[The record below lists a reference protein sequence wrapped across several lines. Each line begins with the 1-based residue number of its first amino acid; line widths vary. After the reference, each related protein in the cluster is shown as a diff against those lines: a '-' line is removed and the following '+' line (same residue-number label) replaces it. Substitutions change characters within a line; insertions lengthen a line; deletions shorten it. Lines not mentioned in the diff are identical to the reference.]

1 VSSVSGVVPSTP
13 SPAGLYLSNSE
24 WKKLESVA
32 NQKHRLLWAVLRF
45 TAARINE
52 ALELRVMDVY
62 KDSNRKIP
70 LDEVVFRQETRKGK
84 DKNHTVPICSEL
96 RLKLKDY
103 TPSSNPE
110 DYLFPGIDGR
120 LSYEAALVYLKRS
133 AQKVGLDDKK
143 IVTHCGRRSC
153 ITELARRGTDL
164 RTIQA
169 VSGHASLSNL
179 QRYIETDPAR
189 TKSALEGIFA

>member
-1 VSSVSGVVPSTP
+1 MRTIGQASV
-13 SPAGLYLSNSE
+13 LSNSE

-32 NQKHRLLWAVLRF
+32 NQKHRLLWAILRF

-62 KDSNRKIP
+62 KDSNRRIP
-70 LDEVVFRQETRKGK
+70 LDEIVFRQETRKGK

-103 TPSSNPE
+103 SPSPNSK

-120 LSYEAALVYLKRS
+120 LSYEAALIYMKRS

-169 VSGHASLSNL
+169 VSGHASISNL
-179 QRYIETDPAR
+179 QLYIETDPDR
-189 TKSALEGIFA
+189 TKSALEAIFA

>member
-1 VSSVSGVVPSTP
+1 MRTIGQASV
-13 SPAGLYLSNSE
+13 LSQSD

-52 ALELRVMDVY
+52 ALELRVKDVY
-62 KDSNRKIP
+62 KDPTRRVPN
-70 LDEVVFRQETRKGK
+70 DEIAFRRETRKGK
-84 DKNHTVPICSEL
+84 DRNHTVPICGEL
-96 RLKLKDY
+96 RLRLKDY
-103 TPSSNPE
+103 SPGANPD

-120 LSYEAALVYLKRS
+120 LSYEAALSYLKKS
-133 AQKVGLDDKK
+133 AEKVGLDDKK

-153 ITELARRGTDL
+153 ITALARNGTDL

-169 VSGHASLSNL
+169 VSGHASLSSL
-179 QRYIETDPAR
+179 QRYIETDPDR
-189 TKSALEGIFA
+189 TKNALETIFA

>member
-1 VSSVSGVVPSTP
+1 MRTIGQASV
-13 SPAGLYLSNSE
+13 LSESE

-32 NQKHRLLWAVLRF
+32 NQKHRLLWAILRY

-52 ALELRVMDVY
+52 ALELRVKDVY
-62 KDSNRKIP
+62 KDPIRRIP
-70 LDEVVFRQETRKGK
+70 LDEIVFRQETRKGK

-96 RLKLKDY
+96 RTRLKDY
-103 TPSSNPE
+103 LPSQNPD
-110 DYLFPGIDGR
+110 DYLFPGIQAR
-120 LSYEAALVYLKRS
+120 MSYEAALVYLKRAS
-133 AQKVGLDDKK
+133 RKVELDDKK

-169 VSGHASLSNL
+169 VSGHASIANL
-179 QRYIETDPAR
+179 QRYIETDPDR
-189 TKSALEGIFA
+189 TKNALEKIFA

>member
-1 VSSVSGVVPSTP
+1 MRTIGQASV
-13 SPAGLYLSNSE
+13 LSNSE

-32 NQKHRLLWAVLRF
+32 NQKHRLLWAILRF

-52 ALELRVMDVY
+52 TLELRVMDVY
-62 KDSNRKIP
+62 KDASRRIP
-70 LDEVVFRQETRKGK
+70 LDEIVFRQETRKGK

-103 TPSSNPE
+103 TPSLNPQ

-133 AQKVGLDDKK
+133 AEKVGLDDKK

-153 ITELARRGTDL
+153 ITELSRLGTDL
-164 RTIQA
+164 RTIQS

-179 QRYIETDPAR
+179 QRYIETDPDR
-189 TKSALEGIFA
+189 TKTALEAIFV

>member
-1 VSSVSGVVPSTP
+1 MRTIGQASV
-13 SPAGLYLSNSE
+13 LSE
-24 WKKLESVA
+24 PDWKKLESVA
-32 NQKHRLLWAVLRF
+32 NQKHRLLWSILRF

-52 ALELRVMDVY
+52 ALELRIKDVY
-62 KDSNRKIP
+62 KDAIRKIP

-96 RLKLKDY
+96 RTRLKDY
-103 TPSSNPE
+103 VPSTNPE

-120 LSYEAALVYLKRS
+120 LSYEAALVYLKKS
-133 AQKVGLDDKK
+133 AEKVGLDDKR

-169 VSGHASLSNL
+169 VSGHTSIANL
-179 QRYIETDPAR
+179 QRYIETDPDR
-189 TKSALEGIFA
+189 TKNALEGIFP

>member
-1 VSSVSGVVPSTP
+1 MRTIGQASV
-13 SPAGLYLSNSE
+13 LSE
-24 WKKLESVA
+24 PDWKKLESVA
-32 NQKHRLLWAVLRF
+32 NQKHRLLWSILRF

-52 ALELRVMDVY
+52 ALELRIKDVY
-62 KDSNRKIP
+62 KDAIRKIP

-96 RLKLKDY
+96 RTRLKDY
-103 TPSSNPE
+103 APSTNPE

-120 LSYEAALVYLKRS
+120 LSYEAALVYLKKS
-133 AQKVGLDDKK
+133 AEKVGLDDKK

-169 VSGHASLSNL
+169 VSGHASIANL
-179 QRYIETDPAR
+179 QRYIETDPDR
-189 TKSALEGIFA
+189 TKNALEGIFP

>member
-1 VSSVSGVVPSTP
+1 MRTIGQASVLPESD
-13 SPAGLYLSNSE
+13 

-32 NQKHRLLWAVLRF
+32 NQKHRLLWAILRF

-52 ALELRVMDVY
+52 ALELRIGDVY
-62 KDSNRKIP
+62 KDAIKRIP
-70 LDEVVFRQETRKGK
+70 LDEIVFRQENRKGK
-84 DKNHTVPICSEL
+84 DKNHTVPVCSALRL
-96 RLKLKDY
+96 RLKDY
-103 TPSSNPE
+103 IPSPNPE
-110 DYLFPGIDGR
+110 DYLFPGIQGR
-120 LSYEAALVYLKRS
+120 LSYEGALTYMKRS

-169 VSGHASLSNL
+169 VSGHASIVNL
-179 QRYIETDPAR
+179 QRYIETDPDR
-189 TKSALEGIFA
+189 TKNALDTIFA

>member
-1 VSSVSGVVPSTP
+1 MRTLGQASV
-13 SPAGLYLSNSE
+13 LSEAE

-52 ALELRVMDVY
+52 ALELRIKDVY
-62 KDSNRKIP
+62 KDSVRKIP

-84 DKNHTVPICSEL
+84 DKHHTVPICSEL
-96 RLKLKDY
+96 RTRLKDY
-103 TPSSNPE
+103 SPSSNPD

-120 LSYEAALVYLKRS
+120 LSYEGALVYLKKS
-133 AQKVGLDDKK
+133 AAKVGLDDKK
-143 IVTHCGRRSC
+143 ITTHCGRRSC
-153 ITELARRGTDL
+153 ITELSRRGTDL

-169 VSGHASLSNL
+169 VSGHASISNL
-179 QRYIETDPAR
+179 QRYIEQDPDRA
-189 TKSALEGIFA
+189 KNALEKIFD

>member
-1 VSSVSGVVPSTP
+1 MRTIGQASV
-13 SPAGLYLSNSE
+13 LSE
-24 WKKLESVA
+24 PDWKKLESVA
-32 NQKHRLLWAVLRF
+32 NQKHRLLWSILRF

-52 ALELRVMDVY
+52 ALELRIKDVY
-62 KDSNRKIP
+62 KDAIRKIP

-96 RLKLKDY
+96 RTRLKDY
-103 TPSSNPE
+103 SPSTNPE

-120 LSYEAALVYLKRS
+120 LSYEAALVYLKKS
-133 AQKVGLDDKK
+133 AEKVGLDDKK

-169 VSGHASLSNL
+169 VSGHASIANL
-179 QRYIETDPAR
+179 QRYIETDPDR
-189 TKSALEGIFA
+189 TKNALEGIFP

>member
-13 SPAGLYLSNSE
+13 SPAGLYL

>member
-1 VSSVSGVVPSTP
+1 MRTIGQASV
-13 SPAGLYLSNSE
+13 LSESD

-32 NQKHRLLWAVLRF
+32 NQKHRLLWAILRF

-52 ALELRVMDVY
+52 ALELRIKDVY
-62 KDSNRKIP
+62 KDAIKRIP
-70 LDEVVFRQETRKGK
+70 LDEIVFRQENRKGK

-96 RLKLKDY
+96 RIRLKDY

-110 DYLFPGIDGR
+110 DYLFPGINER
-120 LSYEAALVYLKRS
+120 LSYEAALAYMKKS
-133 AQKVGLDDKK
+133 AEKVGLDDKK

-164 RTIQA
+164 KTIQT
-169 VSGHASLSNL
+169 VSGHASIVNL
-179 QRYIETDPAR
+179 QRYIEADPDR
-189 TKSALEGIFA
+189 TRNALEAIFA